1 MSELQLAY
9 ISSTLT
15 TRITV
20 KTKQKQ
26 KQTTANGPVIRE
38 ITIWQNQK
46 YLGFKSI
53 IQYIPDMCCMPNLL
67 LFTRSAV

>member
-38 ITIWQNQK
+38 ITI
-46 YLGFKSI
+46 
-53 IQYIPDMCCMPNLL
+53 
-67 LFTRSAV
+67 